1 MAMNKKQKLREK
13 IYEESNRPAGHYL
26 IPIDSLGLSV
36 RINNS
41 LKAYGIFYIGDL
53 VQFSPKQL
61 LHCVPNINDISIK
74 QIEKAMFK
82 HKFTF
87 ETKILM
93 DPLINE
99 IIDGLH
105 THIVDGMKQRRE
117 STLKY
122 DPLLS
127 RQIGSVLHFDSRRPA
142 KALYKEGIHT
152 ILDLVQR
159 TENEILHIPSLGKK
173 SLDEIKRKL
182 QRKGLSL
189 GMSTTELVRKKEKE
203 LKDIIKKGSWD
214 YSLWDESP
222 DDT

>member
-127 RQIGSVLHFDSRRPA
+127 RRISLFIDSRRPV
-142 KALYKEGIHT
+142 KALYKEGIYT

-173 SLDEIKRKL
+173 SLDEIKREL

>member
-105 THIVDGMKQRRE
+105 THIVDGMKQRKE

-122 DPLLS
+122 DPVLS
-127 RQIGSVLHFDSRRPA
+127 RPITDTFVRRINIDALHR
-142 KALYKEGIHT
+142 EGIYT
-152 ILDLVQR
+152 ILDLTQC
-159 TENEILHIPSLGKK
+159 TENEILHIPSIGKK
-173 SLDEIKRKL
+173 ALDDIKKFVL
-182 QRKGLSL
+182 EPKGLSL
-189 GMSTTELVRKKEKE
+189 GMSITELVKMKEEKR
-203 LKDIIKKGSWD
+203 KDIIKKGSWD
-214 YSLWDESP
+214 TSLWGRLP
-222 DDT
+222 NDT